1 VKKRTVVLLVVL
13 FSLILSGIAY
23 SAQDIKIMM
32 DGKAVASDVAPQL
45 MNDRVLVPVRVISEG
60 LGADVE
66 WDGAQMAVMV
76 TSPAKKFAANF
87 LENGM
92 YMKTG
97 ADAAALF
104 AQGNVMVVD
113 VRPDAVWSLG
123 FIEGSMHV
131 PVPMIPDNMDKFS
144 KTETY
149 LAYCSSDINAAF
161 VTEMLINAGYKAFV
175 VVGGMQSLLDNGFN
189 QAMPEAAPMPV
200 VEPAP
205 VVEPMP
211 TPY

>member
-1 VKKRTVVLLVVL
+1 MNKRTVVLLVVV

-32 DGKAVASDVAPQL
+32 DGKAVATDVAPQL

-60 LGADVE
+60 LGADVG
-66 WDGAQMAVMV
+66 WNGTDMSVMV
-76 TSPAKKFAANF
+76 TSPAKKFAANYT
-87 LENGM
+87 ENGM

-97 ADAAALF
+97 VDAAALF
-104 AQGNVMVVD
+104 AQGNVTVLD
-113 VRPDAVWSLG
+113 VRPDAVWALG
-123 FIEGSMHV
+123 FIEGSLHL

-149 LAYCSSDINAAF
+149 LVYCATDINAAF
-161 VTEMLINAGYKAFV
+161 ATEMLINAGYKAFV

-189 QAMPEAAPMPV
+189 QAMPAADTVPV

-211 TPY
+211 YPY